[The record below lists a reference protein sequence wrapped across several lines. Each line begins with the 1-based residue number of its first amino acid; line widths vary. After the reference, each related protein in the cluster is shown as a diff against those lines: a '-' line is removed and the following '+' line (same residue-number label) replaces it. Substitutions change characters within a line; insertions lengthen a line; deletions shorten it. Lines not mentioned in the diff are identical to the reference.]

1 MKQTKLCK
9 VCGKTIYLDANDF
22 SAKANWKRRK
32 YCSETC
38 RHSVSNAAMMKR
50 RKQEAASGF
59 RKPAVFTD
67 IHNKIIYGR

>member
-1 MKQTKLCK
+1 MKQTKNCK
-9 VCGKTIYLDANDF
+9 VCGKVFHLEPEDF

-38 RHSVSNAAMMKR
+38 RHAVSNAAMMKR
-50 RKQEAASGF
+50 RRQEATAGI

-67 IHNKIIYGR
+67 IHNKFLYGR